1 MDKTSSEWE
10 VLSDADSRLNEGE
23 VVDVEELQKKV
34 DKRWVVLLYRDSV
47 ESKFI
52 RRSNFQY
59 LEDELNALNAR
70 IKAAEERAEGLKRA
84 HAQSGLA
91 LGGNETHQQ

>member
-1 MDKTSSEWE
+1 
-10 VLSDADSRLNEGE
+10 
-23 VVDVEELQKKV
+23 
-34 DKRWVVLLYRDSV
+34 V

>member
-1 MDKTSSEWE
+1 MRE
-10 VLSDADSRLNEGE
+10 RLWMWKSFRRRSISGE
-23 VVDVEELQKKV
+23 F
-34 DKRWVVLLYRDSV
+34 LLCRDRM
-47 ESKFI
+47 EAEFI